1 MERQHIALTEAQI
14 IAAEKGEL
22 QLEYRNG
29 EKVCQLLWYKPPYR
43 QYRNCVRTIHP
54 DGEVHNHYKT
64 GTGFQKSDYDLFV
77 SEQAVDFSEPAE
89 QVSPKPNI
97 KDLTKA
103 FLKVGEIGIFDGVE
117 YLGCEESI
125 TDSCTGCDLYTANK
139 TCGVK
144 CSNTI
149 LKRVDA
155 STEQLPK
162 PLYEVGEIIEVR
174 EDDFS
179 KWYEA
184 EYLGGKNGQI
194 AAWVGS
200 CIDIFGEG
208 NHRKKQT
215 EKTVK
220 LEGKVMTVKE
230 AFKFLTNIQ

>member
-1 MERQHIALTEAQI
+1 MNERQHIALTEAQI

-64 GTGFQKSDYDLFV
+64 GIGCQKSDYDLFV
-77 SEQAVDFSEPAE
+77 SELAVDFSE
-89 QVSPKPNI
+89 Q
-97 KDLTKA
+97 
-103 FLKVGEIGIFDGVE
+103 
-117 YLGCEESI
+117 
-125 TDSCTGCDLYTANK
+125 
-139 TCGVK
+139 
-144 CSNTI
+144 
-149 LKRVDA
+149 
-155 STEQLPK
+155 TEQLPK

-208 NHRKKQT
+208 HHRKKQT
-215 EKTVK
+215 EKTVT
-220 LEGKVMTVKE
+220 LESKVMTVKE
-230 AFKFLTNIQ
+230 AFKYLTNLQ